1 MKPCTGVGLMVAV
14 AAALWAAPPSF
25 AAARAAPQELVFV
38 ANASAGP
45 VMAYPAASSGP
56 VSAAVSIHDPAIPN
70 SYWDPWGVAFDA
82 QQNLYVQTFLSDAT
96 TFVFPPGADGSQPP
110 SRVFRG
116 DGPDSRSVAVDANGY
131 EYVATGEGPSQ
142 IVVLPPGANGLSVNL
157 YTVNPLRSIPTDE
170 TVWHPWPSLLATD
183 PQAHVFAA
191 IVRAQGNAI
200 EVFDGGAAGSST
212 PVRVIAG
219 PATGLGACADTAC
232 NTMVVAFS
240 ALTGHLCVGVSAGQQ
255 THVSAFAGDA
265 AGNVAPL
272 RSIEG
277 PATGLAGKVITGIA
291 ESQRTGELSVLAK
304 GTQFGAPGQV
314 LVFASSA
321 QGDVAPVRAFTDASS
336 QFVDAAGIA
345 LVYESI
351 TASVSPAESGSVP
364 QLAVGPDPTSGVM
377 NGRLWLPRAVSAL
390 RMQVIDA
397 AGRTVA
403 TLWYGDA
410 PAGALDA
417 HWDGRAA
424 GRTAT
429 PGVYMLLVRGDGL
442 QVQRRFVVI
451 R

>member
-1 MKPCTGVGLMVAV
+1 M
-14 AAALWAAPPSF
+14 
-25 AAARAAPQELVFV
+25 
-38 ANASAGP
+38 
-45 VMAYPAASSGP
+45 
-56 VSAAVSIHDPAIPN
+56 
-70 SYWDPWGVAFDA
+70 
-82 QQNLYVQTFLSDAT
+82 
-96 TFVFPPGADGSQPP
+96 
-110 SRVFRG
+110 
-116 DGPDSRSVAVDANGY
+116 
-131 EYVATGEGPSQ
+131 
-142 IVVLPPGANGLSVNL
+142 
-157 YTVNPLRSIPTDE
+157 
-170 TVWHPWPSLLATD
+170 
-183 PQAHVFAA
+183 
-191 IVRAQGNAI
+191 
-200 EVFDGGAAGSST
+200 
-212 PVRVIAG
+212 
-219 PATGLGACADTAC
+219 
-232 NTMVVAFS
+232 
-240 ALTGHLCVGVSAGQQ
+240 
-255 THVSAFAGDA
+255 
-265 AGNVAPL
+265 
-272 RSIEG
+272 
-277 PATGLAGKVITGIA
+277 
-291 ESQRTGELSVLAK
+291 LAK